1 MVLLL
6 GSVILAL
13 AQNSDAQIRW
23 SPPHTIFVNVV
34 NRDLAPLPGASVT
47 VHEAGKP
54 DGEPHRTATANA
66 GGHVEF
72 RDLPGGSYVVRVRL
86 SGYLDMT
93 FGPMPIEDK
102 DPPGV
107 RVPQILAVA
116 NPMLVF
122 EEPAR

>member
-6 GSVILAL
+6 GSMLFAL
-13 AQNSDAQIRW
+13 APNSDAQIRW
-23 SPPHTIFVNVV
+23 SPPRAIFVNVV
-34 NRDLAPLPGASVT
+34 NRDLSPLPGATVT
-47 VHEAGKP
+47 VHEAGKA
-54 DGEPHRTATANA
+54 DGEANRTATANA

-72 RDLPGGSYVVRVRL
+72 RDLPGGSYIVRVRL

-116 NPMLVF
+116 NPVMVF